1 MLPRELIIG
10 QINLL
15 VNNLWLLYI
24 RIQGLGD

>member
-1 MLPRELIIG
+1 MLPGKLIIR

-24 RIQGLGD
+24 RMQGLGE